1 MEDKKQINKEFISQ
15 SLVNQVANLSYEKAE
30 REALIEE
37 LGQENLELKKELDQ
51 LREELKKRDN
61 KVSENTNAKNK
72 EPEPDA
78 E

>member
-61 KVSENTNAKNK
+61 KVSENTNDKNK
-72 EPEPDA
+72 ETESDA